1 LATWDLT
8 LRRQPDGDPAQVHA
22 RLVEALAA
30 LPAPWRLSES
40 PRIRPRGTNATTTI
54 RGSLGPGLV
63 VVAHYVFRT
72 ERHPDNAEYDDVVA
86 FSFDPVKVPLAPL
99 AEVVLPMLVQALE
112 AYRASVT
119 DRDVVARDAP
129 ALAELKRTRGTDVD
143 GRHGIHRLSPSAY
156 YDAHLI
162 DAELGITPAEFAQ
175 KARGWVREF
184 HRGVLVTMPLLPGR
198 RFQFESDDEALR
210 ALAAFG

>member
-8 LRRQPDGDPAQVHA
+8 LRRHPVGDPAEVHA

-40 PRIRPRGTNATTTI
+40 PRVRPRDANTTVTI
-54 RGSLGPGLV
+54 RGALGAGI
-63 VVAHYVFRT
+63 VVAAHYLFRT
-72 ERHPDNAEYDDVVA
+72 DRHPDNAEFDDVFA
-86 FSFDPVKVPLAPL
+86 FTFDPAKVPLVPL
-99 AEVVLPMLVQALE
+99 AEVVLPLLVQALD

-119 DRDVVARDAP
+119 DRDVVARDVP
-129 ALAELKRTRGTDVD
+129 ALVELRRTRGTDVD

-156 YDAHLI
+156 YDAHLL

-175 KARGWVREF
+175 RARGWVREF

-198 RFQFESDDEALR
+198 RGQFESDDEALR